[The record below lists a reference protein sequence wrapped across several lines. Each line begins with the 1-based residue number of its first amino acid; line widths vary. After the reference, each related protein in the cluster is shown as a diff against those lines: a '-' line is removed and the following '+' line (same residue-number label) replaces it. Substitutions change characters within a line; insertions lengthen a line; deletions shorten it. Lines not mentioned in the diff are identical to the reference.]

1 MRTLAIACGLLLA
14 ACSTTPASS
23 ARIPLPQARVAYGD
37 LNLESRTGQ
46 DLLVQRVSRS
56 AEAYCARHSAIVT
69 PPAFRNEPR
78 HCLMSIRVQLVW
90 AMPAQVRRAYD
101 RGWARTDRIVR
112 RPADWRAGQT
122 NFGSEGID

>member
-23 ARIPLPQARVAYGD
+23 ARALLPQARVAYGD
-37 LNLESRTGQ
+37 LDLQSRADQ
-46 DLLVQRVSRS
+46 DRLVQRVARE

-78 HCLMSIRVQLVW
+78 HCLMSMRAQMVW

-112 RPADWRAGQT
+112 LPADGRAG
-122 NFGSEGID
+122 